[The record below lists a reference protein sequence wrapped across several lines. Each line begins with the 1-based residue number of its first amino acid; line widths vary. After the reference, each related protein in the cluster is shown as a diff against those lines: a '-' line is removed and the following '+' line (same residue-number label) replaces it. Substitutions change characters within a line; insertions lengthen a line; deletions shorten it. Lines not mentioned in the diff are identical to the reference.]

1 MWKKMIDI
9 DIEILRVLSN
19 TAESIFLTKTS
30 NITRINS
37 MNIMDDEKEK
47 LVKNIIK
54 PLDKSIQYL
63 QKDIYNILIRIPIY
77 NYFLSQQNGVNLF
90 DSAQLISIIIDI
102 NNFNKFDNLI
112 SYAGFIPDPNN
123 YNQKLHKLLLKIGYK
138 LIKANPKYQF
148 VYENSIQKYQET
160 YPNYSYTHIC
170 NMAKRIV
177 IRKFLKNLYINWKA
191 VDKNFN

>member
-1 MWKKMIDI
+1 MIDI

-37 MNIMDDEKEK
+37 MNIMDDEKQK
-47 LVKNIIK
+47 LVENIIK

-138 LIKANPKYQF
+138 LIKTNPKYQF
-148 VYENSIQKYQET
+148 VYENSIQKYQEI
-160 YPNYSYTHIC
+160 YPNYNYTHIC

-177 IRKFLKNLYINWKA
+177 IRRFLKNLYINWKA